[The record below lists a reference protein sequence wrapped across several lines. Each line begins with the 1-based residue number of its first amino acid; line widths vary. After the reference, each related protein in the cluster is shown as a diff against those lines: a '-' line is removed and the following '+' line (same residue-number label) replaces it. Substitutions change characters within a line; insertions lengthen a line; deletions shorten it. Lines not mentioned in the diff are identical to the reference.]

1 MVADLHYSTVSLI
14 IDSWEAVRRIPNY
27 EEVAGLKIFEKF
39 FELAPSAKKVFSFGN
54 EDLVRSKRFV
64 THAKFFVGM
73 IDKSLNLLGPDIEL
87 LTTILLDMG
96 RQHHNFGVE
105 ASHYPPLGQA
115 VLATLEELL
124 KDKFTPK
131 VRGAW
136 VEVYQAMSY
145 DMIRSVTLSE

>member
-1 MVADLHYSTVSLI
+1 MKKLLDSKSLKSRTKRFSKCCCDSCVSSTFSF
-14 IDSWEAVRRIPNY
+14 DCR
-27 EEVAGLKIFEKF
+27 F

-54 EDLVRSKRFV
+54 DDLVRSKRFV